1 MMKAIFK
8 GRIFEFDEQNKEAIE
23 KLSVATGYPLEEL
36 LDLNLICRVIL
47 SIQSFSCSFEMV
59 LESFNELADALDD
72 MIDKALYEHV
82 RIEEKPDYCT
92 FKSRLKP
99 YKKGSGF
106 RRPIFWK
113 RIRSSLLRRPPPVLL
128 LG

>member
-36 LDLNLICRVIL
+36 LDLIRRVIL
-47 SIQSFSCSFEMV
+47 STLSFSCSFEMA

-72 MIDKALYEHV
+72 MIDKTQYEHV

>member
-1 MMKAIFK
+1 M
-8 GRIFEFDEQNKEAIE
+8 
-23 KLSVATGYPLEEL
+23 LEEF
-36 LDLNLICRVIL
+36 LDLNLIRRVIL
-47 SIQSFSCSFEMV
+47 SIQSFSCSFEMA
-59 LESFNELADALDD
+59 LESFNELADVLDD

-82 RIEEKPDYCT
+82 RIEEKPYYCT

>member
-36 LDLNLICRVIL
+36 LDLIRRVIL
-47 SIQSFSCSFEMV
+47 STQSFSCSFEMA

-72 MIDKALYEHV
+72 MIDKTQYEHV

>member
-8 GRIFEFDEQNKEAIE
+8 GRIFEFDEQNKEAIK

-36 LDLNLICRVIL
+36 LDLIRRVIL
-47 SIQSFSCSFEMV
+47 STQSFSCSFEMA

-72 MIDKALYEHV
+72 MIDKTQYEHV

>member
-36 LDLNLICRVIL
+36 LDLIRRVIL
-47 SIQSFSCSFEMV
+47 STQSFSCSFEMA

-72 MIDKALYEHV
+72 MIDKTQYEHV

-113 RIRSSLLRRPPPVLL
+113 RIRSSLLRHPPPVLL

>member
-8 GRIFEFDEQNKEAIE
+8 GRIFEFDEQNKETIE

-36 LDLNLICRVIL
+36 LDLIRRVIL
-47 SIQSFSCSFEMV
+47 STQSFSCSFEMA

-72 MIDKALYEHV
+72 MIDKTQYEHV

>member
-8 GRIFEFDEQNKEAIE
+8 GRIFEFDEQNKEAIK

-36 LDLNLICRVIL
+36 LDLIRRVIL
-47 SIQSFSCSFEMV
+47 STQSFSCSFEMA

-72 MIDKALYEHV
+72 MIDKTQYEHI

>member
-8 GRIFEFDEQNKEAIE
+8 GRIFEFDEQNKEAIK

-36 LDLNLICRVIL
+36 LDLIRRVIL
-47 SIQSFSCSFEMV
+47 STQSFSCSFEMA

-72 MIDKALYEHV
+72 MIDKTQYEHI

-128 LG
+128 LD

>member
-23 KLSVATGYPLEEL
+23 KLSVATGYQLEEL
-36 LDLNLICRVIL
+36 LDLIRRAIL
-47 SIQSFSCSFEMV
+47 STQSLSCSFEMA
-59 LESFNELADALDD
+59 LESINKLVDALDD

-82 RIEEKPDYCT
+82 RIEEKIDYCT

>member
-1 MMKAIFK
+1 MMKVIFK

-23 KLSVATGYPLEEL
+23 KLSVATGYPLEEH
-36 LDLNLICRVIL
+36 LDLIRRVIL
-47 SIQSFSCSFEMV
+47 SIQSFPCSFEMA
-59 LESFNELADALDD
+59 LESFNELADTLDD